1 MGPTR
6 LFPYDPPPA
15 QRSAKDRIRDAALSC
30 FAIRGVAA
38 TSLRT
43 VAEAAEV
50 SVGLV
55 QHHFGTKLALV
66 AAVDQ
71 YVLAQV
77 GEALEATALTDAPV
91 DGLDDAGQRLT
102 SLMAERPDVMSYL
115 GRALAEG
122 GTLGAVV
129 FDGLLAISAAQRDE
143 FVRQGNP
150 RPDLDPEWAALNPL
164 ILRVG
169 AIILHP
175 YIELRLRKSFFA
187 EPELRR
193 WDAAVT
199 SLIRHGLFLDA
210 PEARERGRGE

>member
-15 QRSAKDRIRDAALSC
+15 QRSAKERIRDAALSC

-122 GTLGAVV
+122 GTLGRSSSTGCWPSARPSATNSS
-129 FDGLLAISAAQRDE
+129 GRAIPAPISIPS
-143 FVRQGNP
+143 G
-150 RPDLDPEWAALNPL
+150 RPST
-164 ILRVG
+164 
-169 AIILHP
+169 H
-175 YIELRLRKSFFA
+175 
-187 EPELRR
+187 
-193 WDAAVT
+193 
-199 SLIRHGLFLDA
+199 
-210 PEARERGRGE
+210 